1 VTDLPEGIRAEFRRA
16 LERERDRLLE
26 SIAFLTEAQRILA
39 ESQAAEGSVGGTE
52 ADIATDVNAQTL
64 EASLGNAERE
74 RLAEVEEAL
83 ERLKDGRYGRCVD
96 CGGPIE
102 LERLQVLPWTPFCV
116 HCALRRA
123 GSDVRKISTA

>member
-1 VTDLPEGIRAEFRRA
+1 MTDLPEGIRAEFRRA

-116 HCALRRA
+116 RCALRRA

>member
-1 VTDLPEGIRAEFRRA
+1 MTDLPEGIRAEFRRA